1 MKASQNLFYL
11 INSLTK
17 AEKRYFSLNVLQ
29 NSKDKNFTKLFN
41 EIELQTRAGSYDEEA
56 IKAKFK
62 NEKFIRQL
70 TFTKNYLYNLI
81 IKSLINFYSGD
92 SIEARIY
99 NLIISAKILFKK
111 SLYDDYFK
119 NLEIAKSLAER
130 TERFGILLDIIKIQM
145 RLIRL
150 KDRKKNKGRNLF
162 EEEKSIINKIENIT
176 SYSKLLNSFY
186 SLTKIPDYA
195 RSKILYKEAIG
206 IFENPLLNSEKNA
219 LSATAKDK
227 YYQLLIYKNEFLEN
241 KKELFAIAVKRYELF
256 QKNKIIFLA
265 DAENKEMQFLY
276 EALLYAIFNN
286 KNNYYN
292 NGLKLYQ
299 AKFIKKEVN
308 ETNLSEES
316 LNYYFL
322 QMYYYYNR
330 NNLTEALRYADI
342 IYKDMRANEAI
353 QNKDELLSF
362 YFIYAK
368 ILYENKNHLSALNV
382 TDTIIKHQYKDLRYD
397 ILSYSY
403 FLEIFIHY
411 ELKNF
416 QLVKSYL
423 LALTRKLSHHK
434 EKDLSEKVILKF
446 FHELCSE
453 NKLDEK
459 YVLKKYYKKFQILKK
474 SKYERALFNDLP
486 IDKWISKKIF

>member
-11 INSLTK
+11 IKSLTK

-29 NSKDKNFTKLFN
+29 NSKEKNFAKLFN
-41 EIELQTRAGSYDEEA
+41 EIERQTRARNYDEEL
-56 IKAKFK
+56 IKAKFN
-62 NEKFIRQL
+62 NENFIKQL

-81 IKSLINFYSGD
+81 IKSLIGFYSGN

-111 SLYDDYFK
+111 SLFDDYFR
-119 NLEIAKSLAER
+119 NLEVAKSLAEK
-130 TERFGILLDIIKIQM
+130 TERFGILLDILKIQM

-150 KDRKKNKGRNLF
+150 KDRKKYKGRNLF
-162 EEEKSIINKIENIT
+162 EEEKNIINKIENIT
-176 SYSKLLNSFY
+176 AYTKLLNAFY

-195 RSKILYKEAIG
+195 RSKILYKEAIS

-227 YYQLLIYKNEFLEN
+227 YFQLLIYKNEFLEN
-241 KKELFAIAVKRYELF
+241 KKELFNIAVKRYELY
-256 QKNKIIFLA
+256 QKNKITFLT
-265 DAENKEMQFLY
+265 DAENKEMQFLFTV
-276 EALLYAIFNN
+276 LLYAIINN
-286 KNNYYN
+286 RNIYYK
-292 NGLKLYQ
+292 NGLKLFQ
-299 AKFIKKEVN
+299 SKFMKKETAN
-308 ETNLSEES
+308 KELPEES

-322 QMYYYYNR
+322 QMHYYYTINE
-330 NNLTEALRYADI
+330 LTEALKYADI
-342 IYKDMRANEAI
+342 IFKDMRNNEAI

-362 YFIYAK
+362 YFFYAK
-368 ILYENKNHLSALNV
+368 ILFENKNYFTSLDV
-382 TDTIIKHQYKDLRYD
+382 TNIIIKHQYKDVRYD

-416 QLVKSYL
+416 QLVKSYI
-423 LALTRKLSHHK
+423 LALTRKLSRHK

-459 YVLKKYYKKFQILKK
+459 YVLKKYYKKFQLLKK
-474 SKYERALFNDLP
+474 NKYEKALFNELP
-486 IDKWISKKIF
+486 IHKWISKKIF